1 VSTPDESIK
10 TTDFEQWLA
19 AEFATTGAF
28 TALVILVDIGT
39 SEVTPL
45 CSTYLNVAGDEVAW
59 SDIIVMFAASGTRWN
74 GAAFFPVTAPDGGL
88 LDNPT
93 ARLGLQALEARVDDD
108 RLVLNEGFF
117 FDSAGERLRIEA
129 ATAP

>member
-1 VSTPDESIK
+1 MSTSDETIK
-10 TTDFEQWLA
+10 TTDFERWLA
-19 AEFATTGAF
+19 AQFATTGAF

-45 CSTYLNVAGDEVAW
+45 CSTYLNVAGDEVKW
-59 SDIIVMFAASGTRWN
+59 SDMVVMFAASGTRWN
-74 GAAFFPVTAPDGGL
+74 GAAFFPVTAPEGGL
-88 LDNPT
+88 LDSPT
-93 ARLGLQALEARVDDD
+93 ARLGLQVLEERIDDD

-129 ATAP
+129 GTAP

>member
-1 VSTPDESIK
+1 VSTSDETIK
-10 TTDFEQWLA
+10 TTDFERWLA
-19 AEFATTGAF
+19 AQFATTGAF

-45 CSTYLNVAGDEVAW
+45 CSTYLNVAGDEVKW
-59 SDIIVMFAASGTRWN
+59 SDMVVMCAASGTRWN
-74 GAAFFPVTAPDGGL
+74 GAAFFPVTAPEGGL
-88 LDNPT
+88 LDSPT
-93 ARLGLQALEARVDDD
+93 ARLGLQVLEERIDDD

-129 ATAP
+129 GTAP